1 MFIMFLFGAPS
12 DGSVASQMRSFR
24 CAKNTG
30 VQMTQKS
37 AVYVEPVTS
46 KSLVKLGGYRT
57 SSVEKTVLLLRLLLN
72 AHNTHKF

>member
-12 DGSVASQMRSFR
+12 DGSVASLMRSFR

-46 KSLVKLGGYRT
+46 KSLVKLRGY
-57 SSVEKTVLLLRLLLN
+57 
-72 AHNTHKF
+72 